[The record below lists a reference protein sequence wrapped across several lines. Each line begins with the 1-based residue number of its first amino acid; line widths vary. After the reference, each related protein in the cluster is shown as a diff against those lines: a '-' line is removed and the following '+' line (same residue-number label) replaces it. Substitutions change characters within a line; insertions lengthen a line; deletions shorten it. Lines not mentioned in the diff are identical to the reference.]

1 VTSERKDTKK
11 GSVIDRNNATTM
23 AAMITASAAAAA
35 ATMKT
40 ATNSA
45 EAENRRGSNV
55 PVRFRVTGRAAHSR
69 IAPLVPSDWI
79 DVSPSLLGLHEKK
92 EEQRQVDSHPP
103 HDHPPPPSPPPP
115 PDFVW
120 ENCPQKD
127 TKPYR
132 DRLKCYSH
140 LPNGLLLDS
149 KWALARLLSAYD
161 DEEEHDDQDDDHH
174 RQLET
179 HCFRGMSGLRRI
191 EKRLLRQH
199 DDCGSRSHDGAGND
213 RIGGGEN
220 GSNEEE
226 SPMFY
231 DLMHPDPS
239 WEISRRAPSSPSLRQ
254 RWWAVK
260 DAGANGAGGVWIVTA
275 DTMSTY
281 LNPETSPLHEDH
293 DYVAQEYVW
302 PPVLYNRRKCHARVY
317 GLLTGDG
324 RAFVHSRAFLHVAND
339 PFTLQD
345 RGLTSSV
352 HITNCCANSHDSA
365 RFAGEILATLQ
376 GPDEAPVGDDSSN
389 NCNGNE
395 VVPLAEFAESIHHVV
410 ATLAHRSRTFV
421 QGGQANGGFEYLGL
435 DFAMSHDALT
445 GKPKAYLLE
454 VNAPPSQDTAT
465 GLPHAEAL
473 HNTVLADLLSLWVL
487 PKVLGA
493 PERAGGWNCVHG
505 SNDSAWLSAPKATPG
520 QVPSQVALLNRMR
533 WAMRERKAAKRV
545 ELYHLP
551 YDVGIIRDQFP
562 YFSGDSNAKTFFENA
577 GGAQVPRHV
586 SEKVAEALKSRSRTG
601 VGQQAKDGARA
612 TMHTLLGASSADF
625 DVYFGSNATTLL
637 ALLSQEIMHSGF
649 LTKGDEIIVSTDN
662 HTANLEP
669 WLKTARQVGATVLWC
684 ESSSVADVA
693 PLVSARTRI
702 VAVTHASNILGQV
715 RDVRSIC
722 QFVRDATS
730 GRAHIVVDGVAAV
743 PHVFA
748 DLDSAQPDWYVV
760 SCHKQFGPHIG
771 VLCGRK
777 ASSKQLGEGGGC
789 RSIYRSLEVGTINY
803 EACAG
808 IEGLGLYFL
817 KLAEITSGG
826 SLCSLDR
833 SAVQSAYRLIS
844 SLEKPLI
851 EVLDETLGK
860 DDNVR
865 VIIDRKNGKAELN
878 RRIPVVSFVHHRICS
893 SRIVQ
898 ECLNK
903 GIVCRN
909 GAFLSCSRFQQAHGF
924 DEQDGVVRISLVH
937 YNTADELKQLA
948 NVLQS
953 IVGWM

>member
-1 VTSERKDTKK
+1 VTSERNDTLKSYPTWVV
-11 GSVIDRNNATTM
+11 GHLIATNATTM
-23 AAMITASAAAAA
+23 AATTTASAAA

-45 EAENRRGSNV
+45 EAENRWGSSV

-79 DVSPSLLGLHEKK
+79 DVSPSLPGLDKK
-92 EEQRQVDSHPP
+92 EQLCQVDSHPP
-103 HDHPPPPSPPPP
+103 HDHQPPP

-149 KWALARLLSAYD
+149 KWALARLLSAHD
-161 DEEEHDDQDDDHH
+161 GEEGHDDDQDDDDDDDHH

-179 HCFRGMSGLRRI
+179 HCFRGISGLRRI
-191 EKRLLRQH
+191 QKRLLRRH
-199 DDCGSRSHDGAGND
+199 DDGSRSHDGTGND
-213 RIGGGEN
+213 RIGGGEI
-220 GSNEEE
+220 GSNDEE
-226 SPMFY
+226 SAVFY

-239 WEISRRAPSSPSLRQ
+239 WEISRGAPSSPSPRQ

-260 DAGANGAGGVWIVTA
+260 DAGANGAGGVWIVTG
-275 DTMSTY
+275 DTISTY

-293 DYVAQEYVW
+293 GYVAQEYVW

-324 RAFVHSRAFLHVAND
+324 RAFVHNRAFLHVAND

-345 RGLTSSV
+345 RGLTNSV

-376 GPDEAPVGDDSSN
+376 GPDEPAVTDG
-389 NCNGNE
+389 CNGNA
-395 VVPLAEFAESIHHVV
+395 VVSLAEFAESIHRVV

-435 DFAMSHDALT
+435 DFAMSHDART

-473 HNTVLADLLSLWVL
+473 HNTVLADLLGLWVL
-487 PKVLGA
+487 PKVLGV
-493 PERAGGWNCVHG
+493 PERAGGWKCVYG
-505 SNDSAWLSAPKATPG
+505 SNNSALLSKPETTPG
-520 QVPSQVALLNRMR
+520 QVPSQMALLNRMR

-545 ELYHLP
+545 EFLYHLP
-551 YDVGIIRDQFP
+551 YDIGIIRDQFVF
-562 YFSGDSNAKTFFENA
+562 FSGDSNPKTFFENA
-577 GGAQVPRHV
+577 GGAQVPRQV
-586 SEKVAEALKSRSRTG
+586 SEKVAEALESRSRTG

-637 ALLSQEIMHSGF
+637 ALLSHEIIQSGF
-649 LTKGDEIIVSTDN
+649 LTTGDEIILSADN

-684 ESSSVADVA
+684 ESSSVEDVA

-722 QFVRDATS
+722 QLVRDATS
-730 GRAHIVVDGVAAV
+730 GRAHFVVDGVAAV

-748 DLDSAQPDWYVV
+748 DLDSVQPDWYVV

-777 ASSKQLGEGGGC
+777 ASSRQLGEGDGC
-789 RSIYRSLEVGTINY
+789 RSIYRGLEVGTINY

-817 KLAEITSGG
+817 KLAEIKSGG

-851 EVLDETLGK
+851 EVLDGTLGN

-865 VIIDRKNGKAELN
+865 VIIDRKNGKAELT

-898 ECLNK
+898 ECLTK

-909 GAFLSCSRFQQAHGF
+909 GAFLSCSRFQQVHGF
-924 DEQDGVVRISLVH
+924 DELDGVVRISLVH

-948 NVLQS
+948 NALQS